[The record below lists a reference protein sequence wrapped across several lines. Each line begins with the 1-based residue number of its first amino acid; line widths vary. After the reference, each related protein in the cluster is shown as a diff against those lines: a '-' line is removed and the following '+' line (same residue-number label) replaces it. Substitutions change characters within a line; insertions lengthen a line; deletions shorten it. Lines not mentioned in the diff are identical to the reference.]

1 MPALE
6 SILSRATGPDD
17 RLLRGKAI
25 ECITLIG
32 RVPASLSAGRSGDAI
47 ALIGMRPAE
56 LSVPTPGRRRRR
68 CGHFP

>member
-47 ALIGMRPAE
+47 AHKHAPCRIVR
-56 LSVPTPGRRRRR
+56 TNPG
-68 CGHFP
+68 